1 VHFPLPS
8 SDASAALM
16 FAAQLDKL
24 VGRGD
29 CAGALAGGFSKSLEG
44 MEIEPD
50 VTALMAAYAR
60 GDDKAFA
67 PLFRAVA
74 PRLMAFFRRSTSD
87 AALREDLLQ
96 ATFIRLHSAR
106 DRYREGA
113 PLWPWLF
120 TIAARVRIDELR
132 KVGRRPRAAGE
143 HELEHLQA
151 EEDPE
156 EGGAGIDRA
165 AEAKSVRDALDS
177 LTESHRSVIHLHRFE
192 GLSFAEI
199 GAALGISEGAAR
211 IRAFRAYA
219 QLRERLRPFVQ
230 KGS

>member
-1 VHFPLPS
+1 
-8 SDASAALM
+8 M
-16 FAAQLDKL
+16 FAPQLDKL
-24 VGRGD
+24 VRRGE
-29 CAGALAGGFSKSLEG
+29 CPGVAATGTEKSLEG
-44 MEIEPD
+44 MDIEPD

-67 PLFRAVA
+67 SLFRAVA
-74 PRLMAFFRRSTSD
+74 PRLLAFFRRSSRD
-87 AALREDLLQ
+87 LALCEDLLQ

-106 DRYREGA
+106 NRYRDGA

-132 KVGRRPRAAGE
+132 KVARRPRPAGD

-151 EEDPE
+151 DEDPE

-165 AEAKSVRDALDS
+165 AEAKSVREALDS
-177 LTESHRSVIHLHRFE
+177 LPESHRAVIHLHRFE

-199 GAALGISEGAAR
+199 GEALGITEGAAR
-211 IRAFRAYA
+211 VRAFRAYA
-219 QLRERLRPFVQ
+219 QLRERLQPFVQ
-230 KGS
+230 KAAEP